1 MNFDYHRIN
10 GSLTGNSQNR
20 NLSTPQTPPTRNLVI
35 TDKQQP
41 QQQQQQ
47 QQQNKIKKKQ
57 CRGNRKLQRFRAKL
71 RKQGFD
77 VETITTLINDYN
89 NPSNQPNN
97 EEEFT
102 APNIDVEALIPSLQ
116 DQV

>member
-1 MNFDYHRIN
+1 MMNFNYPSTS
-10 GSLTGNSQNR
+10 GCLTGNSQNR
-20 NLSTPQTPPTRNLVI
+20 NLSTPQTPSTTNLVI
-35 TDKQQP
+35 TDK
-41 QQQQQQ
+41 QQQQQ
-47 QQQNKIKKKQ
+47 QQQNKRKKKQ
-57 CRGNRKLQRFRAKL
+57 CRGNRKLQRFTTKL

-77 VETITTLINDYN
+77 VETITTLINNYN

-102 APNIDVEALIPSLQ
+102 AHNIDVEVFIPPLQ